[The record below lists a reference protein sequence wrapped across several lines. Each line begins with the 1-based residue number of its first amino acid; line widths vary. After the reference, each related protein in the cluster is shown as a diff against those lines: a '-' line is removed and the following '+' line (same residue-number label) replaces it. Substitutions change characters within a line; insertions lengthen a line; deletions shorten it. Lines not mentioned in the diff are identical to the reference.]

1 MPTFDVTIQ
10 GKKYH
15 VEIPD
20 PGATP
25 LQVVVDGQPFD
36 VTVSG
41 VGTTVTPAPIRAEAP
56 RPASEPPT
64 LPPLPN
70 VKVARPATPAG
81 ANGGHDITSPMPG
94 TLLSIDVKVGDAIES
109 GQVVCV
115 LEAMKMK
122 NPIRANFA
130 GTVSE
135 IVASAGNTVAYGEV
149 LVRLA

>member
-1 MPTFDVTIQ
+1 
-10 GKKYH
+10 
-15 VEIPD
+15 
-20 PGATP
+20 
-25 LQVVVDGQPFD
+25 
-36 VTVSG
+36 
-41 VGTTVTPAPIRAEAP
+41 
-56 RPASEPPT
+56 
-64 LPPLPN
+64 
-70 VKVARPATPAG
+70 
-81 ANGGHDITSPMPG
+81 MPG